1 MTKHADDRRLM
12 RLFAAI
18 LTVLW
23 AVTAVVIATA
33 YRPGGPVDIAVALA
47 CFVPVVIADAG
58 VIWPPRKLSRTHRT
72 ALIWVW
78 LAAVLFTIPV
88 LYGIASTLAS
98 NGPQGLVPSLEAAY
112 GGAIALFATSFYS
125 VVGLVHRRRGTRPL
139 EPRSSWLAAGLAVLL
154 TAVAGL
160 SFVFVGVVNDRDLRA
175 EEPTSSRYGPTDPD
189 LEPPF
194 CDEPVALG
202 ADARI
207 VITAKSSLDNSDR
220 GTAVL
225 EGRRGGADESWGGSW
240 SGPDGEGQQ
249 AYLRIGPLAWV
260 NDQSDDPG
268 APGTSWRRSRPD
280 PFGLLGGTALTMD
293 GPPHA
298 VADAPRGTIVAED
311 LGVEHI
317 EGARA
322 RHCRTFIDG
331 NTALDTFLPLRWLL
345 YDSSDDPG
353 DSIPRWRGEMDWWV
367 FADGELGLAAV
378 EVSGSRAETPWAAE
392 GVRVVLEA
400 ELSTT
405 DRDTRVDVSA
415 PAAAT
420 GAAATPGSARATVTP
435 ADAGTPGSAGATGAV
450 GSPEPGGPDST
461 VQSNDI

>member
-12 RLFAAI
+12 RLLAAI
-18 LTVLW
+18 LTGLW

-58 VIWPPRKLSRTHRT
+58 AIWPPRKLSRTHRL

-78 LAAVLFTIPV
+78 IAAVLFTIPV
-88 LYGIASTLAS
+88 LYGIAATLAS
-98 NGPQGLVPSLEAAY
+98 DGPQGLVPSFEAAY
-112 GGAIALFATSFYS
+112 GGAIALFATSFFS
-125 VVGLVHRRRGTRPL
+125 VVGLVHLRRRARPL
-139 EPRSSWLAAGLAVLL
+139 ERHASLMAAGLAGVL
-154 TAVAGL
+154 TIVAGL
-160 SFVFVGVVNDRDLRA
+160 SFVFVAVVNDRDLRA
-175 EEPTSSRYGPTDPD
+175 EEPATSRFGPTDPILD
-189 LEPPF
+189 PPF

-202 ADARI
+202 RNAHV
-207 VITAKSSLDNSDR
+207 VISAKSSLDNRDR

-225 EGRRGGADESWGGSW
+225 EGQRGGKDEAWGGSW
-240 SGPDGEGQQ
+240 TGPDGAGQE
-249 AYLRIGPLAWV
+249 AYLRVGLLAWL
-260 NDQSDDPG
+260 NEHSDEPG
-268 APGTSWRRSRPD
+268 APGTDWRRVQPN
-280 PFGLLGGTALTMD
+280 PFELLGGAALTMD

-298 VADAPRGTIVAED
+298 VADTPRGTIVAED

-322 RHCRTFIDG
+322 RHCRTFITG
-331 NTALDTFLPLRWLL
+331 STALSTFVPLRWLL

-378 EVSGSRAETPWAAE
+378 EVSGSRAETPWQAE

-400 ELSTT
+400 ELSAT
-405 DRDTRVDVSA
+405 DRDRHVDVAA
-415 PAAAT
+415 P
-420 GAAATPGSARATVTP
+420 GAAAAAGD
-435 ADAGTPGSAGATGAV
+435 ADGAGAGDVDGTDDADGAADTDGAGGTDGAV
-450 GSPEPGGPDST
+450 
-461 VQSNDI
+461 QSDDT